1 MTEQDQQDWDAAAT
15 EAGYLPVSEYVK
27 AWATVRHEWEQANE
41 AHIAV
46 CDRLNRATINYN
58 IAINA
63 WLKAKKHENG

>member
-1 MTEQDQQDWDAAAT
+1 MSKQQDWDAAALT
-15 EAGYLPVSEYVK
+15 RPINTKIADYVT

-41 AHIAV
+41 AHIAA
-46 CDRLNRATINYN
+46 CDRLNEATINYN